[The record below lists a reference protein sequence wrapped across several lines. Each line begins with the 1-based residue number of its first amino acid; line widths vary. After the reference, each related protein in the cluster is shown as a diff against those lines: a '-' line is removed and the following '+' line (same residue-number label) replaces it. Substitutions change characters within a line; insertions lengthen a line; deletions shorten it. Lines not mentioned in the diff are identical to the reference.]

1 MLHLE
6 CVVCGLWCVVCGV
19 WCVVCGVWCVMCGEM
34 PHLEQDGVRWVG
46 DVVPGVAMG
55 VDGAWKVD
63 G

>member
-1 MLHLE
+1 
-6 CVVCGLWCVVCGV
+6 
-19 WCVVCGVWCVMCGEM
+19 MCGEM